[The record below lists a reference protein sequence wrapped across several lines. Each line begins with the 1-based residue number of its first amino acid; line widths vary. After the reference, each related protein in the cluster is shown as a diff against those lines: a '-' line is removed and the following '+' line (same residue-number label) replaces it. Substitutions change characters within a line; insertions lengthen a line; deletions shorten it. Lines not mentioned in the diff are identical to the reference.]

1 MQYKAKTSC
10 FQEAEYLAA
19 QEEKRL
25 REQELLEKESHFQ
38 SMEEQLKQTREQA
51 DRDKEALE
59 AALMSV
65 HVKEEVESDSEEGG
79 GKWAGL

>member
-1 MQYKAKTSC
+1 M
-10 FQEAEYLAA
+10 
-19 QEEKRL
+19 
-25 REQELLEKESHFQ
+25 EKESHFQ

-65 HVKEEVESDSEEGG
+65 HVKEEVEDDSEEGG
-79 GKWAGL
+79 GEWAGL